1 MKMET
6 SPSLSPTLWRTCRI
20 LSGPT
25 RLALIRR
32 IIGKPGQC
40 VSELAKAERLSW
52 PRASQELRRLQ
63 SRGLVQV
70 ERTGRYVRYYPEA
83 DPLVSSA
90 KPLLR
95 ALQEICARFPPEED
109 EGIAAMAKGL
119 SHAKRLEIV
128 RVLSQDSF
136 GFPAWRARTRM
147 PTATL
152 WRHLGILEEAG
163 WIRRNGRTWKLAAN
177 ETPLAKC
184 LLKLL

>member
-1 MKMET
+1 MKTET
-6 SPSLSPTLWRTCRI
+6 ARGLSPTLWRTCRI

-25 RLALIRR
+25 RLALFRR
-32 IIGKPGQC
+32 IIGQPGQC

-95 ALQEICARFPPEED
+95 AVQEVCSRFPPAED
-109 EGIAAMAKGL
+109 EGIAKMAKGL

-128 RVLSQDSF
+128 RVLSQDPL
-136 GFPAWRARTRM
+136 GFPALRARTRL
-147 PTATL
+147 PNATL

-163 WIRRNGRTWKLAAN
+163 WIRHAGRTWKLAAN
-177 ETPLAKC
+177 EAPLAKC

>member
-1 MKMET
+1 MKTES
-6 SPSLSPTLWRTCRI
+6 SPGLSPTLWRTCRI

-32 IIGKPGQC
+32 IIREPGQS

-109 EGIAAMAKGL
+109 ERVARMAQGL

-128 RVLSQDSF
+128 RLLRQDPLA
-136 GFPAWRARTRM
+136 FPTLRARTRM
-147 PTATL
+147 PNATL

-163 WIRRNGRTWKLAAN
+163 WIRRDGRIWKLAAN